1 MTKLKSEI
9 EILEEQEICLNEQ
22 ICIMQMNKKIIL
34 EEEDSMSQAY
44 LTYEDLNETF
54 PIKTQSLIVAKLN
67 NDTIMEVQE
76 PMYIYNNS
84 SVKQKYQVNFKSNTN
99 AIDVYLI
106 NREKELNNDEFTN
119 INNETKNSPIIK
131 IIKEIK
137 DSDSECLLF

>member
-1 MTKLKSEI
+1 
-9 EILEEQEICLNEQ
+9 
-22 ICIMQMNKKIIL
+22 MQMNKKIIL